1 MRCSL
6 DAAALLRAARARQG
20 ISQRRLAL
28 RAGTSQ
34 DAISRIERGVES
46 PTLER
51 LGHLLAVLGERLELN
66 VTRLA
71 GVEQTTAPVNARE
84 RLREAASWNLVAT
97 QLEIAG
103 EPLAA
108 RSGPRLAGRPP
119 CRARCGRSTADR

>member
-1 MRCSL
+1 M
-6 DAAALLRAARARQG
+6 LREARARSG

-51 LGHLLAVLGERLELN
+51 LAHLLLMLGERLELGA
-66 VTRLA
+66 VPLGGGEDDVAIQLT
-71 GVEQTTAPVNARE
+71 PHE
-84 RLREAASWNLVAT
+84 RLREAASWNLVAS

-103 EPLAA
+103 AEA
-108 RSGPRLAGRPP
+108 RKAGHP
-119 CRARCGRSTADR
+119 ATIYGGT

>member
-1 MRCSL
+1 MRCTNS
-6 DAAALLRAARARQG
+6 ASVLLREARARNG

-51 LGHLLAVLGERLELN
+51 LAHLLMMLGERLELDTVPLVDAETN
-66 VTRLA
+66 AARL
-71 GVEQTTAPVNARE
+71 TPHE

-97 QLEIAG
+97 QFEIAG
-103 EPLAA
+103 AEA
-108 RSGPRLAGRPP
+108 RKAGHP
-119 CRARCGRSTADR
+119 ATLYGRS

>member
-1 MRCSL
+1 MRCDVS
-6 DAAALLRAARARQG
+6 ASALLREARARQG

-51 LGHLLAVLGERLELN
+51 LIHLLMVLGERLEFDTVPL
-66 VTRLA
+66 VEAEGEVVRLT
-71 GVEQTTAPVNARE
+71 VRE

-97 QLEIAG
+97 KLEIAG
-103 EPLAA
+103 AKA
-108 RSGPRLAGRPP
+108 RRAGHPATRY
-119 CRARCGRSTADR
+119 GQS

>member
-1 MRCSL
+1 MRCGSN
-6 DAAALLRAARARQG
+6 AAAVLREARARSG

-51 LGHLLAVLGERLELN
+51 LSHLLMMLGERLELDT
-66 VTRLA
+66 VPLLHASGDAAQLT
-71 GVEQTTAPVNARE
+71 ARE

-97 QLEIAG
+97 KLEIAG
-103 EPLAA
+103 AQA
-108 RSGPRLAGRPP
+108 REAGHPATCYGP
-119 CRARCGRSTADR
+119 SS

>member
-1 MRCSL
+1 MRCNTSASL
-6 DAAALLRAARARQG
+6 LLREARARNG

-51 LGHLLAVLGERLELN
+51 LAHLLMMLGERLELAT
-66 VTRLA
+66 VPLSGAEDEAAPRL
-71 GVEQTTAPVNARE
+71 TAHE

-97 QLEIAG
+97 TLEIAG
-103 EPLAA
+103 AEA
-108 RSGPRLAGRPP
+108 RKAGHP
-119 CRARCGRSTADR
+119 ATLLHES

>member
-1 MRCSL
+1 MRCS
-6 DAAALLRAARARQG
+6 AADLLREARTRQG

-51 LGHLLAVLGERLELN
+51 LGHLLTVLGEQLELTS
-66 VTRLA
+66 VPLVAPHDHAA
-71 GVEQTTAPVNARE
+71 GGSPSE

-103 EPLAA
+103 AKA
-108 RSGPRLAGRPP
+108 RRAGHPATRLTQQEGE
-119 CRARCGRSTADR
+119 G